1 MALYRRYRPQKFQDV
16 IGQDQVTKPLMAAL
30 RGERTAHAYLFS
42 GPRGCGKTTSA
53 RILARCLNCA
63 QGPTDTP
70 CGECDSCR
78 ELGTSGSGS
87 LDVIEMDAA
96 SHGGVDD
103 ARDLVER
110 AAFAPVRD
118 RYKIFIVDEAHMVTN
133 QGFNALLKLVEE
145 PPDYIKFIF
154 ATTEPEKVIPTIRS
168 RTHHYPFRLVPPE
181 LLEELMSGLCAEE
194 GVEIGAGVLPLVVR
208 AGAGSV
214 RDSLSVLDQLIG
226 GSDDSSVS
234 YEAAIG
240 LLGYTDSALLDD
252 AVDAIAAQDGKTLFD
267 VVDRIVQSGHAPRR
281 FVEDLLQRLRDLII
295 LSLAGDSAVDALSS
309 VPADQLERM
318 QKQAAHLGA
327 ARASRSADLT
337 NEALSSMV
345 GATSPRLQLELL
357 CARLLLPSAGEQSS
371 AAASA
376 SAAVP
381 SAPASKPAPPSAQTI
396 SKLREQFGNPSPKP
410 EPGAP
415 ARPAEPEAKAA
426 PADFVPADNLP
437 TFPSP
442 ADMAAEK
449 ENKGSTSDS
458 ADTENVQPDVPK
470 PAPPKSSDTLTIR
483 RRWPEVLEA
492 IKVMPGGKSTAPLL
506 AQCAQVGSYD
516 DGVLTLQFTNEGMA
530 RNLTEERSA
539 LIASAL
545 YDVLGIKA
553 TVSSQTGN
561 ADIPK
566 VEAGSAGSP
575 SLPNSDAVPVDVP
588 GVDGDEAPKD
598 DEVHNGKQSSYEHEQ
613 HMSTVPTPPPMLE
626 AEEWHAPSVPEYLS
640 QKNEGKSA
648 SDTPS
653 KEVSAITQ
661 QIRERYGQG
670 EPEPEPAPAPDTP
683 ELLVSEDEAP
693 EMFISPDDPTIDQS
707 TVLGLNVVLETF
719 SGTLLASDE
728 AEQGGE

>member
-78 ELGTSGSGS
+78 ELGASGSGS

-103 ARDLVER
+103 ARELVER

-145 PPDYIKFIF
+145 PPEYIKFIF

-194 GVEIGAGVLPLVVR
+194 GVEIGSGVLPLVVR

-226 GSDDSSVS
+226 GSEDSTVS

-309 VPADQLERM
+309 VPADQLAHM
-318 QKQAAHLGA
+318 QEQAKNLGA
-327 ARASRSADLT
+327 ARASRCADLT

-357 CARLLLPSAGEQSS
+357 CARLLLPYVSEQSS
-371 AAASA
+371 SATAGAPASP
-376 SAAVP
+376 AAVP
-381 SAPASKPAPPSAQTI
+381 SVPVGEAVPPSSQTI
-396 SKLREQFGNPSPKP
+396 SKLREQFGKPSVKP
-410 EPGAP
+410 ETPAL
-415 ARPAEPEAKAA
+415 ARPAEPQVEATLSTPTPEEDA
-426 PADFVPADNLP
+426 PVA
-437 TFPSP
+437 
-442 ADMAAEK
+442 
-449 ENKGSTSDS
+449 
-458 ADTENVQPDVPK
+458 PK

-483 RRWPEVLEA
+483 RRWLEVIDA
-492 IKVMPGGKSTAPLL
+492 IKAMPGGKSTAPLL
-506 AQCAQVGSYD
+506 AQWVQVGSYE
-516 DGVLTLQFTNEGMA
+516 DGVLALQFRNPSMA
-530 RNLTEERSA
+530 RNLTEDRTA
-539 LIASAL
+539 LITAAL

-553 TVSSQTGN
+553 RVIAQHEGSDS
-561 ADIPK
+561 PK
-566 VEAGSAGSP
+566 AEAGSAGSP
-575 SLPNSDAVPVDVP
+575 TIVESNDEPACEDNA
-588 GVDGDEAPKD
+588 DGDEVVEVKEAEGAQ
-598 DEVHNGKQSSYEHEQ
+598 DEEVFSGERQIPPLPPLPSVVEEEEWQ
-613 HMSTVPTPPPMLE
+613 APPM
-626 AEEWHAPSVPEYLS
+626 PEDLGK
-640 QKNEGKSA
+640 KNEEKKGSSA
-648 SDTPS
+648 PS

-661 QIRERYGQG
+661 QIRARYGQG
-670 EPEPEPAPAPDTP
+670 ESASEPESTQPPSTP
-683 ELLVSEDEAP
+683 EIAVSEDEAP
-693 EMFISPDDPTIDQS
+693 EMFISPDDPTIAQS
-707 TVLGLNVVLETF
+707 DVLGLKVVLETF
-719 SGTLLASDE
+719 SGTLVAGESE
-728 AEQGGE
+728 EQGGE

>member
-16 IGQDQVTKPLMAAL
+16 IGQDHVTQPLMAAL

-103 ARDLVER
+103 ARELVER
-110 AAFAPVRD
+110 AAFAPARD

-181 LLEELMSGLCAEE
+181 LLEELMVGLCAEE

-226 GSDDSSVS
+226 GSDDSTVS
-234 YEAAIG
+234 YESAIA

-281 FVEDLLQRLRDLII
+281 FVEDLLQRLRDLVI
-295 LSLAGDSAVDALSS
+295 LSLAGDSAVEALSS
-309 VPADQLERM
+309 VPADQLSRM
-318 QKQAAHLGA
+318 HKQAENLGA

-357 CARLLLPSAGEQSS
+357 CARLLLSDSGARGDG
-371 AAASA
+371 

-381 SAPASKPAPPSAQTI
+381 VSAPAPAQTSAPASVPVATPVSTPAP
-396 SKLREQFGNPSPKP
+396 
-410 EPGAP
+410 AP
-415 ARPAEPEAKAA
+415 AQKQPSEKAE
-426 PADFVPADNLP
+426 NNS
-437 TFPSP
+437 T
-442 ADMAAEK
+442 EK
-449 ENKGSTSDS
+449 T
-458 ADTENVQPDVPK
+458 DVAPK
-470 PAPPKSSDTLTIR
+470 PAPPESSDTLTIR

-492 IKVMPGGKSTAPLL
+492 IKAMPGGRSTAPLL
-506 AQCAQVGSYD
+506 SQWVQVGSYD
-516 DGVLTLQFTNEGMA
+516 DGVLALQFRNPSMA
-530 RNLTEERSA
+530 RNLTEERIS
-539 LIASAL
+539 LITTAL

-553 TVSSQTGN
+553 SVVAQTESG
-561 ADIPK
+561 DIPK
-566 VEAGSAGSP
+566 AEAGNAGSQPASEQTSMPPVP
-575 SLPNSDAVPVDVP
+575 SPAEPAIPETVEPVVDPVTTSAEGTVDPVKPVISPSAPLVMPAPSIEALPETFPTFPSISEFLPETQ
-588 GVDGDEAPKD
+588 EAPARSDISSITSKIRAQYGGSAD
-598 DEVHNGKQSSYEHEQ
+598 SPQPSDNNG
-613 HMSTVPTPPPMLE
+613 
-626 AEEWHAPSVPEYLS
+626 
-640 QKNEGKSA
+640 NSA
-648 SDTPS
+648 SLS
-653 KEVSAITQ
+653 
-661 QIRERYGQG
+661 
-670 EPEPEPAPAPDTP
+670 EPAQPSEPFPFNEEENP
-683 ELLVSEDEAP
+683 EFFV
-693 EMFISPDDPTIDQS
+693 SPDDPTIDQS
-707 TVLGLNVVLETF
+707 DVLGLNVVLKTF
-719 SGTLLASDE
+719 SGTVLASDE
-728 AEQGGE
+728 AD